1 MALRNVLVS
10 LLISLMFNT
19 SGGSLV
25 KVNDGGYEDIVF
37 AINPEVKEDIRIIEE
52 IQAMVK
58 EATSYLFQATRKRLY
73 IRSVKILIPSTWTPS
88 DNYTKPGT
96 ETYDTADII
105 ITNPYL
111 KYGYDPYTLQ
121 YGRCGE
127 PGRYIHLT
135 PNFLLDDSLLSVY
148 GPRDRVFVHEWA
160 HLRWGVYD
168 EYNEETPYYV
178 AGNSKVEA
186 TRCSLDI
193 LGTNILKTSEC
204 HGENCPT
211 KACNFD
217 VATGL
222 YEEGC
227 MFVPYYAMQFSQDS
241 IMYSQAL
248 LTVTDF
254 CDVDTHNSEA
264 PNLQNRMCN
273 YRSTWDVIKDS
284 TDISSCPPRPD
295 FIFPVPSFTLLQHRD
310 RVITLVLD
318 VSGSMMLND
327 RMRRL
332 HQAADIFL
340 TQIVETST
348 YIGIVEFSKS
358 ASVISP
364 LEKINDQQRERL
376 KSLIPSSAT
385 DEGTNI
391 CSGIVTGLEVNKN
404 LDGSAQGTEIVLLT
418 DGEDNY
424 DTRLCFPNITA
435 SGAVIH
441 VIALGP
447 YAEKE
452 LENIAAMTGGRQ
464 FAVLDNLDTNGVID
478 AFSRI
483 LPVDGHDLQQTIQLE
498 STSLDLKP
506 RACLNGTIFIDRTV
520 GNDTSFMVTW
530 QTAEPNIQLRDP
542 KGILYTEAQFI
553 SDVTS
558 KISRLQLPRTA
569 ERGGWDYRLCNP
581 LTTNQVIG
589 ITVTSKAADENVP
602 PIITNCHMNRNT
614 NNYPNP
620 MVIYASVSQ
629 GLLPVTG
636 AKVTA
641 MIESESGISVT
652 TELLDN
658 GAGVDLAANDGI
670 YSRYFTSFTENGR
683 YSLKVRVIGEDNK
696 SRLML
701 PSSRVLYIPGYVN
714 NDKVI
719 LNPPRPTISDDDLQ
733 VRFGAFSRTASGGSF
748 VVSNVPSGVKPD
760 IHKPEK
766 ISDLEA
772 RLVHF
777 RTVLSWTATGDDL
790 DQGQASKYELRMS
803 SDPKRIR
810 ENFETSTLVN
820 TASLI
825 PQPAGFKENFI
836 FASENMNIPNGTALY
851 YAIVA
856 IDKAGQKS
864 DRSNIAQS
872 VFYNVPPPSPTTSRT
887 SPTTSRTS
895 PTTSRTSPTTSWPS
909 PTTSQPSPTTSQP
922 SPSTSLPTRQELT
935 TTKMLITSAFN
946 MPSKEPN
953 GKPSAIIITAIVCSA
968 AIVICIL
975 VCIAV
980 CFVTCKKN

>member
-1 MALRNVLVS
+1 
-10 LLISLMFNT
+10 
-19 SGGSLV
+19 
-25 KVNDGGYEDIVF
+25 
-37 AINPEVKEDIRIIEE
+37 
-52 IQAMVK
+52 MVK
-58 EATSYLFQATRKRLY
+58 EATSYLFQATKKRLY
-73 IRSVKILIPSTWTPS
+73 IKSVKILIPSSWTPS
-88 DNYTKPGT
+88 NIYIKPGT
-96 ETYDTADII
+96 ETYNTADII

-135 PNFLLDDSLLSVY
+135 PNFLLDNSLLSVY
-148 GPRDRVFVHEWA
+148 GPRGRVLVHEWA

-168 EYNEETPYYV
+168 EYNEETPYYI

-193 LGTNILKTSEC
+193 LGTNILKIGEC

-211 KACNFD
+211 KACHFD
-217 VATGL
+217 AATGL

-227 MFVPYYAMQFSQDS
+227 VFVPYDTRQFAQDS

-248 LTVTDF
+248 STVTDF
-254 CDVDTHNSEA
+254 CDADTHNPEA

-284 TDISSCPPRPD
+284 TDIISSPARPD
-295 FIFPVPSFTLLQHRD
+295 LSLPVPSFTLLQYRD

-327 RMRRL
+327 RIRRL

-340 TQIVETST
+340 TQIIETST
-348 YIGIVEFSKS
+348 YIAIVEFSTS

-364 LEKINDQQRERL
+364 LERINDQQREIL

-404 LDGSAQGTEIVLLT
+404 LHDSAQGTEIVLLT

-441 VIALGP
+441 VVALGP

-452 LENIAAMTGGRQ
+452 LENIAAMTGGQQ
-464 FAVLDNLDTNGVID
+464 FAVLDNLDTNGIID

-483 LPVDGHDLQQTIQLE
+483 LPIDGQELQQSIQLE
-498 STSLDLKP
+498 STSLNLKP
-506 RACLNGTIFIDRTV
+506 RTCLNGTIFIDSTV

-530 QTAEPNIQLRDP
+530 QTAMPNIKLQDP
-542 KGILYTEAQFI
+542 KGVMYTEAQFS

-558 KISRLQLPRTA
+558 KLSRLQLPGTA
-569 ERGGWDYRLCNP
+569 ERGGWDYRLCNS

-602 PIITNCHMNRNT
+602 PILTNCHMNSNT
-614 NNYPNP
+614 NKFPNP

-641 MIESESGISVT
+641 MIESESGNSVI

-658 GAGVDLAANDGI
+658 GAGVDLSKNDGI
-670 YSRYFTSFTENGR
+670 YSRYFTSFTANGR
-683 YSLKVRVIGEDNK
+683 YSLKVRVIGEDKK
-696 SRLML
+696 SRLTL
-701 PSSRVLYIPGYVN
+701 PRSRVLYMPGYIN

-733 VRFGAFSRTASGGSF
+733 VNFGAFSRTASGGSF
-748 VVSNVPSGVKPD
+748 VVSNVPSDVQPD

-766 ISDLEA
+766 ISDLDA
-772 RLVHF
+772 KLVQF

-803 SDPKRIR
+803 SDPKKIR
-810 ENFETSTLVN
+810 DHFETCALVN

-825 PQPAGFKENFI
+825 PQPAGFEEKFI
-836 FASENMNIPNGTALY
+836 FTPENITIGNGTFLY

-864 DRSNIAQS
+864 DRSNIAQCI
-872 VFYNVPPPSPTTSRT
+872 FYNVPPPSRTTPPPSRT
-887 SPTTSRTS
+887 TPPPSHTT
-895 PTTSRTSPTTSWPS
+895 PPNP
-909 PTTSQPSPTTSQP
+909 P
-922 SPSTSLPTRQELT
+922 PTRQEQT
-935 TTKMLITSAFN
+935 TTKTLITSAFSIR
-946 MPSKEPN
+946 PKDTN
-953 GKPSAIIITAIVCSA
+953 GLSIIAITAIVCSS
-968 AIVICIL
+968 IIVVCIIVCLVICI
-975 VCIAV
+975 VA
-980 CFVTCKKN
+980 CKKNKGHRV